1 MEDTSPRRSRA
12 GLRRQTLGLSKREEC
27 QHHARIERADEQ
39 LFGGPDVRLAFELR
53 RAADDDVRSS
63 RCRKHPAPPGTPG
76 GFGLV
81 VKRFLGS
88 LCWLQGKPP
97 RPRVAEGARATLHSF
112 GDFLRTGPLIVAGRT
127 SRGES
132 TATWVSSSGRGAG
145 SISMRL
151 GRSVLSWWVLC
162 RLRSAWLAAL
172 SCICRA
178 HDLSFLTRKM
188 IHSKIESD
196 DKDVALAITLQEK
209 NGTNIECSRTRSDRG
224 TLRHYRRYVG
234 RWIDIYIEVNF

>member
-1 MEDTSPRRSRA
+1 MLEDTSPRRSRG

-196 DKDVALAITLQEK
+196 DKDVALAITLQERK
-209 NGTNIECSRTRSDRG
+209 WNKHRVQSDS
-224 TLRHYRRYVG
+224 
-234 RWIDIYIEVNF
+234 

>member
-1 MEDTSPRRSRA
+1 VSKCLPGYPRKRTSLNTVGMSQRCHNRTRAPQQSTYGAFRPKRRGLPRA
-12 GLRRQTLGLSKREEC
+12 
-27 QHHARIERADEQ
+27 
-39 LFGGPDVRLAFELR
+39 GPDVRLAFELR

-81 VKRFLGS
+81 VKRFVGS
-88 LCWLQGKPP
+88 LCWFQGKPP

-112 GDFLRTGPLIVAGRT
+112 GDFLRTGPLIVVGHA

-151 GRSVLSWWVLC
+151 GRSVSSWWVLY
-162 RLRSAWLAAL
+162 RLRSA
-172 SCICRA
+172 
-178 HDLSFLTRKM
+178 
-188 IHSKIESD
+188 
-196 DKDVALAITLQEK
+196 
-209 NGTNIECSRTRSDRG
+209 
-224 TLRHYRRYVG
+224 
-234 RWIDIYIEVNF
+234 